1 MEGNRILGK
10 LIMAKRMKI
19 LVRIK
24 EGLVVKIIGVKKRNR
39 VSLRVAL
46 KKIGARKV
54 YGIISRISKKV
65 SRMIKA
71 GAKVRIRIET
81 KNQIK

>member
-1 MEGNRILGK
+1 MERNRILGK

-24 EGLVVKIIGVKKRNR
+24 EGFIVKIIGVRKRNR

-54 YGIISRISKKV
+54 YGIISRISKKS
-65 SRMIKA
+65 SRMNRV
-71 GAKVRIRIET
+71 GVKVRIRIEA
-81 KNQIK
+81 KNQLK